1 MAELLFIQPSEIT
14 QTTIL
19 GGNVDIDS
27 YQFCIYDTQIT
38 FIEPLL
44 GTELYDKII
53 ADVTAAT
60 ITGDYE
66 TLYDEYVKPITKNEA
81 LAKYIEISA
90 YKLDNG
96 GLFKHQPD
104 NAQIVEKDE
113 MLYLSNKYHAI
124 AQMYVQR
131 FEKWICKNP
140 LDEYK
145 TSQDDVNASKNM
157 KATGG
162 LYFGGRVGKS
172 EDELWD

>member
-19 GGNVDIDS
+19 GGNVDIDKYS
-27 YQFCIYDTQIT
+27 FCIYDTQIT

-53 ADVTAAT
+53 ADVTATT

-81 LAKYIEISA
+81 LAKYIEISS
-90 YKLDNG
+90 YMVNNG

-104 NAQIVEKDE
+104 NAEIVDKDE
-113 MLYLSNKYHAI
+113 AQFLAGKYHAL

-140 LDEYK
+140 LTEYK
-145 TSQDDVNASKNM
+145 TSQDDVNASKHM

-162 LYFGGRVGKS
+162 LYFGGKIGKS